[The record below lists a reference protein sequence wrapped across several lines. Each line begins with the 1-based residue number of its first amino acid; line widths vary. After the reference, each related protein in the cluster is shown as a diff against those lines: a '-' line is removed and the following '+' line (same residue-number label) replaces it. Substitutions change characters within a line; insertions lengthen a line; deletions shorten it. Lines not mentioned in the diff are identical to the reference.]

1 MGTVGL
7 VLHWHLAVP
16 ETYWPWLSGK
26 YVRLV
31 ERRATTTT
39 ATTTTMTVT
48 AQTLHVELAMWNCVQ
63 MSMAKWTS
71 KVNCEPNIENATRHA
86 RVQGRMSGR
95 DRMRIRTLNKRY
107 FQSIEFHYTI
117 VMYSRKI
124 KHAIYRCKRYGI
136 YINKACKTESNKILF
151 LFFFFLV
158 CFHLFYLYSCCVSR
172 MKGKRTDKLCWRKLS
187 IFFLLTLFMFTLSLF
202 DDMICLPYLRLMT
215 GNEWGRDC
223 CIEISSVLY
232 SVCCRML
239 SILFNFEFCSF
250 FIQCAFVACVDGN
263 QHQHQNPN
271 GDFSCNISI
280 WHVILFFF
288 KSDSQRAVER
298 IKRHIEW
305 WNGKAAAGKSK
316 KTCQKPIRCLSFR
329 LFS

>member
-151 LFFFFLV
+151 LFFFFFGL
-158 CFHLFYLYSCCVSR
+158 
-172 MKGKRTDKLCWRKLS
+172 
-187 IFFLLTLFMFTLSLF
+187 
-202 DDMICLPYLRLMT
+202 
-215 GNEWGRDC
+215 
-223 CIEISSVLY
+223 
-232 SVCCRML
+232 
-239 SILFNFEFCSF
+239 
-250 FIQCAFVACVDGN
+250 
-263 QHQHQNPN
+263 
-271 GDFSCNISI
+271 
-280 WHVILFFF
+280 
-288 KSDSQRAVER
+288 
-298 IKRHIEW
+298 
-305 WNGKAAAGKSK
+305 
-316 KTCQKPIRCLSFR
+316 LSFVLLVFMLR
-329 LFS
+329 